1 MARLE
6 HIDHNTLH
14 CNLVTTSNSMKTV
27 VHNDAKTEMMEK
39 QAKNQIPIFFSIKYE
54 KLSLY
59 CQSDTKF

>member
-1 MARLE
+1 
-6 HIDHNTLH
+6 
-14 CNLVTTSNSMKTV
+14 MKTV

-54 KLSLY
+54 KLSVY